1 MDDNKFYFYAKLII
15 AGLTIVMIF
24 SISCLILRKREK
36 PVIVTIPVNN
46 MDYITDDALIPG
58 DWLLLDS
65 IPRYLIYI
73 NSKTCTDCALKDII
87 AWRKDINM
95 LKNKIGKC
103 HFTLILFHD
112 NQNLDLITNTLYA
125 GRFPFPYFIDSKNVF
140 TERNPW
146 FKDAE
151 HPVYAL
157 LNENK
162 EVCLM
167 GNPIRDKHLWRR
179 YTKLIESY

>member
-95 LKNKIGKC
+95 LKKTRLG
-103 HFTLILFHD
+103 
-112 NQNLDLITNTLYA
+112 
-125 GRFPFPYFIDSKNVF
+125 NVIS
-140 TERNPW
+140 
-146 FKDAE
+146 
-151 HPVYAL
+151 H
-157 LNENK
+157 
-162 EVCLM
+162 
-167 GNPIRDKHLWRR
+167 
-179 YTKLIESY
+179 

>member
-125 GRFPFPYFIDSKNVF
+125 GRFPFPYFILP
-140 TERNPW
+140 E
-146 FKDAE
+146 
-151 HPVYAL
+151 
-157 LNENK
+157 
-162 EVCLM
+162 
-167 GNPIRDKHLWRR
+167 
-179 YTKLIESY
+179 TKMKFV